1 MTQGTAF
8 ESPAGRLFGGPRA
21 RRALIASVAAV
32 AMAGCGARSGTK
44 QRKFGEPL
52 PADGGISACLDDLD
66 CGVPDL
72 CAQVHCVAGACVA
85 SPPVV
90 CDDGNDCTD
99 DSCVKDTGQ
108 CEFHART
115 RDEDGDGH
123 PGPIPGFAPGSPGS
137 CGDDCNDTSPLAFPG
152 ATETC
157 DGVDN
162 DCNGVV
168 DDGALYQ
175 PSTAAPLL
183 LSTTGKQAGLGG
195 IAFGT
200 KDFAV
205 SFAAQQASWANSFTA
220 FTPTGVIT
228 VPATAVTHVNT
239 DTFTG
244 PLVWT
249 GSVFGLAW
257 EDRRDSDFEIYFNRL
272 DAGGK
277 KLSADLRVTNAP
289 KFSLRPDIVWD
300 GAEYIVVWSDTR
312 EGEASGLI
320 LGQRIDADGKLVG
333 GNVRLTPDDADAD
346 GPRLAKGETE
356 LGLVFNRAGPGGR
369 ELAFRTL
376 SPDLKKLGNPVTIGS
391 AGADSS
397 AVEWSGDRYV
407 VVWDKLQ
414 SSPGPSILGAAVS
427 RNGTVLVPE
436 RAVTSGASFARSQ
449 ALLPLGD
456 RLLLVWADKTSGPYA
471 LRSKMITSDLVELT
485 APRLVTSSSSDSL
498 NPEVAFGPTGV
509 VGIAFEDR
517 RTGAFQVY
525 STHLDCVAGN

>member
-1 MTQGTAF
+1 
-8 ESPAGRLFGGPRA
+8 
-21 RRALIASVAAV
+21 
-32 AMAGCGARSGTK
+32 
-44 QRKFGEPL
+44 
-52 PADGGISACLDDLD
+52 
-66 CGVPDL
+66 
-72 CAQVHCVAGACVA
+72 
-85 SPPVV
+85 
-90 CDDGNDCTD
+90 
-99 DSCVKDTGQ
+99 
-108 CEFHART
+108 
-115 RDEDGDGH
+115 
-123 PGPIPGFAPGSPGS
+123 
-137 CGDDCNDTSPLAFPG
+137 
-152 ATETC
+152 
-157 DGVDN
+157 
-162 DCNGVV
+162 
-168 DDGALYQ
+168 
-175 PSTAAPLL
+175 

>member
-1 MTQGTAF
+1 MTGSLVRISSLAV
-8 ESPAGRLFGGPRA
+8 
-21 RRALIASVAAV
+21 VAAV
-32 AMAGCGARSGTK
+32 VVAGCGARDGTRT
-44 QRKFGEPL
+44 RKYGNPL
-52 PADGGISACLDDLD
+52 PADGGIDGCFDDLD

-72 CAQVHCVAGACVA
+72 CAPVHCVAGSCLA
-85 SPPVV
+85 SPRVV
-90 CDDGNDCTD
+90 CDDGDACTD

-108 CEFHART
+108 CEFRPLT

-123 PGPIPGFAPGSPGS
+123 PGPIPGFVPGSPGS

-152 ATETC
+152 STETC

-175 PSTAAPLL
+175 PSLAAPLL
-183 LSTTGKQAGLGG
+183 LSTIGKQAGLGG

-205 SFAAQQASWANSFTA
+205 SFAAQEESWSNSFTA

-228 VPATAVTHVNT
+228 VPATMVTHVNT
-239 DTFTG
+239 DSFTG

-272 DAGGK
+272 DASGR
-277 KLSADLRVTNAP
+277 KLSADVRITNAP
-289 KFSLRPDIVWD
+289 KLSLRPDIVWD
-300 GAEYIVVWSDTR
+300 GVEYIVVWSDTR
-312 EGEASGLI
+312 EGEASGQI
-320 LGQRIDADGKLVG
+320 LGQRIDAEGRLVG
-333 GNVRLTPDDADAD
+333 GNVRLTPAGADAD
-346 GPRLAKGETE
+346 GPRIAKGETE
-356 LGLVFNRAGPGGR
+356 LGLVFNRAGSGGR

-376 SPDLKKLGNPVTIGS
+376 SPDLKNLGDPVTIGS

-397 AVEWSGDRYV
+397 AIEWSGDRYV
-407 VVWDKLQ
+407 VVWDRLQ
-414 SSPGPSILGAAVS
+414 ATPGPSILGAALA
-427 RNGTVLVPE
+427 RNGKVLVPE
-436 RAVTSGASFARSQ
+436 RPVTSGASFARSQ

-456 RLLLVWADKTSGPYA
+456 RLLLVWADKTTGPYA
-471 LRSKMITSDLVELT
+471 LRSKMIGSDLTELT
-485 APRLVTSSSSDSL
+485 PPRLVTMSPSDSL

-517 RTGAFQVY
+517 RTGSFQVY
-525 STHLDCVAGN
+525 STRLDCVAGK

>member
-1 MTQGTAF
+1 MARRAAF
-8 ESPAGRLFGGPRA
+8 ESAPGRQVIGSRL
-21 RRALIASVAAV
+21 RRGIVASVVAV
-32 AMAGCGARSGTK
+32 ALGGCGARSGTK
-44 QRKFGEPL
+44 EKKFAQPL
-52 PADGGISACLDDLD
+52 PADGGITACVDDLD
-66 CGVPDL
+66 CGVADL
-72 CAQVHCVAGACVA
+72 CAPVHCVAGTCIA

-90 CDDGNDCTD
+90 CDDGNACTE
-99 DSCVKDTGQ
+99 DSCIKDTGR
-108 CEFHART
+108 CEFRALT

-123 PGPIPGFAPGSPGS
+123 PGPIPGFAPGAPGS

-152 ATETC
+152 AAETC

-175 PSTAAPLL
+175 PSMSAPLL

-205 SFAAQQASWANSFTA
+205 SFAAQSTSWANSFTA
-220 FTPTGVIT
+220 FDPTGVIT

-272 DAGGK
+272 DASGK
-277 KLSADLRVTNAP
+277 KLSADLRVTHAP

-300 GAEYIVVWSDTR
+300 GVEYIVVWSDTR

-320 LGQRIDADGKLVG
+320 LGQRIDADGRLIG
-333 GNVRLTPDDADAD
+333 GNVRLTPDGADAD

-356 LGLVFNRAGPGGR
+356 LGLVFNRAAAGGR

-376 SPDLKKLGNPVTIGS
+376 SPDLKTLGAPVTIGA

-397 AVEWSGDRYV
+397 AIEWSGDRYV

-414 SSPGPSILGAAVS
+414 ASPGPSILGAAIA
-427 RNGTVLVPE
+427 RNGNVLVSE
-436 RAVTSGASFARSQ
+436 RPVTNGASFARSQ

-456 RLLLVWADKTSGPYA
+456 RLLLVWADKTTGPYQ

-485 APRLVTSSSSDSL
+485 PSRLVTTSPSDSL